1 MGLDMYA
8 GIAAKKEKEKEY
20 HWDVRFTWRKHAK
33 LQQYMMMLW
42 HKKENLRLLEEAEQG
57 QVILEHDGLFSMG
70 EQGFNAGDILELTE
84 EDILELKQLVMHDKL
99 PTAPSG
105 FFWGLEFQDESAKD
119 YMERDLD
126 FCEWALDM
134 FAQAKKNNED
144 IKIFYESSW

>member
-42 HKKENLRLLEEAEQG
+42 HKKENLKLLEEAEHG

-70 EQGFNAGDILELTE
+70 EQSFNAGDVLELTK
-84 EDILELKQLVMHDKL
+84 EDILELKELVMHDKL
-99 PTAPSG
+99 LLLQVGSFG
-105 FFWGLEFQDESAKD
+105 D
-119 YMERDLD
+119 
-126 FCEWALDM
+126 
-134 FAQAKKNNED
+134 
-144 IKIFYESSW
+144 